1 MNGSPARRHP
11 FHACLAVLLCAAV
24 QAAPAL
30 AQDARES
37 ARLDAAER
45 TAVVDQI
52 ARLLEENYVFADVGA
67 RNGAQLRQRLAA
79 GAFDD
84 VVDAQKYAEALTR
97 ELQSVNHDKHMRVEL
112 RPSPGAGGQPDDGS
126 AAARQ
131 LREMRGRNFGFERV
145 EHLDGNVGYLDL
157 RYFAPPELARDLA
170 ASAMQLLSNSDAVI
184 IDLRNNDGG
193 SPELVQ
199 LLCSYFFGT
208 RTHLNSL
215 YWRRGD
221 RTQEFWTIDGLPG
234 RRLTRVPLF
243 VLTSAGTFSGA
254 EEFAYNMQ
262 TRRRATI
269 IGETT
274 GGGANPGDVMPVND
288 RFAIFVPTGRA
299 INPVTGTNWEG
310 VGVKPDVRVAASVA
324 LDSALA
330 RARIAARAHAQAE
343 VAEETTRRQA
353 LMRRLAEA
361 SALAARK
368 EVAAA
373 ERSVGEALSR
383 AIADSLVGERTINAM
398 GYRYLQAGDRALAIA
413 IFKANVAAF
422 PQSANTYDSLGEA
435 YMLNGDRELAIH
447 NYRESLARD
456 PNNTNARAMLE
467 RLGTR

>member
-1 MNGSPARRHP
+1 M
-11 FHACLAVLLCAAV
+11 LCAAG

-30 AQDARES
+30 AQAARQS
-37 ARLDAAER
+37 VRLDAAER
-45 TAVVDQI
+45 TVVVEQI
-52 ARLLEENYVFADVGA
+52 ARLLEENYVFPDVAA
-67 RNGAQLRQRLAA
+67 RNGVQLRQRLAA

-84 VVDAQKYAEALTR
+84 MADAQAYAEALTR
-97 ELQSVNHDKHMRVEL
+97 ELQSVSHDKHMRVEL
-112 RPSPGAGGQPDDGS
+112 RPSPGAGGRQDDGS

-131 LREMRGRNFGFERV
+131 LREMRSRNFGFERV
-145 EHLDGNVGYLDL
+145 ERLDGNVGYLDL
-157 RYFAPPELARDLA
+157 RYFAQPELARDMTA
-170 ASAMQLLSNSDAVI
+170 AAMQLLSNSDAI
-184 IDLRNNDGG
+184 IVDLRNNNGG

-199 LLCSYFFGT
+199 LICSYFFGT

-221 RTQEFWTIDGLPG
+221 RTQEFWTIDGLTG
-234 RRLTRVPLF
+234 RRLSRVPLF
-243 VLTSAGTFSGA
+243 VLTSPRTFSGA

-269 IGETT
+269 IGGTS
-274 GGGANPGDVMPVND
+274 GGGANPGDVMPVNE

-310 VGVKPDVRVAASVA
+310 VGVKPDVRVDAPVA

-330 RARIAARAHAQAE
+330 RARLAARVYAEAEAAQEAI
-343 VAEETTRRQA
+343 RRQA
-353 LMRRLAEA
+353 LMRRLTEA
-361 SALAARK
+361 STLAGRR

-373 ERSVGEALSR
+373 ERSVGEALSQ
-383 AIADSLVGERTINAM
+383 AIADSIVGERAINTM
-398 GYRYLQAGDRALAIA
+398 GYRYLQAGDRPLAIA

-422 PQSANTYDSLGEA
+422 PRSANTYDSLGEA
-435 YMLNGDRELAIH
+435 YMQNGDRELAIQ

-467 RLGTR
+467 KLGTR